1 MARTPITFE
10 SLGAQFR
17 PIGRDPTAGTKNQAN
32 AEIFAQIRR
41 LASGVGTA
49 EAERI
54 APELAQAKIDEAK
67 TAAVENNEPIKM
79 PEKRLGIIPG
89 AQQYNSQIELGYKA
103 EVAMSFDSNINALAE
118 PYLNDSSRNPAEFQK
133 VADGFFEGFS
143 KSIDP
148 VIAPSILPQAQGKIS
163 SLFTSLNNKYLAQEL
178 KNANAAIENT
188 QAMLERN
195 MIDAIVAGDN
205 AKATTVYGQL
215 VDNINAYSAANPN
228 FDKATALQ
236 GLGATK
242 KDAEITAEA
251 NRIFN
256 EQGSGAALQYIEQF
270 RINKPAEWT
279 QGQTITNL
287 AQLQTDINRRESIN
301 KSSTAAQN
309 SVIKND
315 VNTLLKMAING
326 DKILAED
333 INELETSIATMPELE
348 QGPALEVLQNVRS
361 IQQYTSLDAKA
372 RQAMLE
378 ATNTSETYP
387 LYLNLATAEKGLQD
401 AFKHNGIKQLVDMGV
416 VSPEDMNEHTGFITT
431 LFEDI
436 SAAEDSGDIQATFD
450 KFSASYKQ
458 LQEYAYQASDIAGNP
473 VSMFLPNQVDTLVGQ
488 LESFTKLE
496 NEGQNVFPIAQKLAL
511 VAALSV
517 DPQNGIFANLAE
529 KGQGSMAVA
538 GQIIAN
544 TNNFGLAQTILQGQN
559 QINTNPELYNINK
572 PLISQATETWNEMT
586 AGIYDNQPPFVTKA
600 VRDAVMAYYVTLDDA
615 KVTSTDNAIDKRL
628 YKESIDAVTG
638 GISKLNNHN
647 YILPLDFRRG
657 INGNDVEAYLFQ
669 VMDSDTFW
677 NMEKSEKAQFI
688 PTPTGG
694 FQKEAEFV
702 GARLNNKRPFA
713 DNGIPLI
720 SKAEWDNV
728 GLVSV
733 GTNRYKLIRAG
744 QSGSVNN
751 PAQIIKTTN
760 ADGEISDYIITITP
774 DMIYTFKEQERIKQ
788 STSDAKLSALISR
801 ELIESAEAGS
811 PFKLNLIDNMQLKRQ
826 NDEEWNKAQ
835 FKILKEMDE

>member
-1 MARTPITFE
+1 MAREPITFQ
-10 SLGAQFR
+10 SLGTQFR
-17 PIGRDPTAGTKNQAN
+17 PIGRDPTAGAKNQAN

-41 LASGVGTA
+41 LASGAGTA

-54 APELAQAKIDEAK
+54 APELAQAQIDEAK

-89 AQQYNSQIELGYKA
+89 AQQYNRQIELGYKA
-103 EVAMSFDSNINALAE
+103 EVAMSFDSNINAIAE

-133 VADGFFEGFS
+133 VAEGFFEGFS

-148 VIAPSILPQAQGKIS
+148 VIAPSIIPQAQGKIS

-178 KNANAAIENT
+178 KNANAAVKNT
-188 QAMLERN
+188 QSMLTRE
-195 MIDAIVAGDN
+195 MTDAIVSGDN
-205 AKATTVYGQL
+205 TKAKMHFRQL
-215 VDNINAYSAANPN
+215 REGIEAYSAANPN

-270 RINKPAEWT
+270 RINKPSEWT
-279 QGQTITNL
+279 QEQTITNL

-309 SVIKND
+309 AVIRND
-315 VNTLLKMAING
+315 LNTLLKMAMNG
-326 DKILAED
+326 DKLPPED
-333 INELETSIATMPELE
+333 INELETSIALMPELE
-348 QGPALEVLQNVRS
+348 RGPALEVIQNVRS

-372 RQAMLE
+372 RQDMRE

-387 LYLNLATAEKGLQD
+387 LYLNLVEAENKLQN
-401 AFKHNGIKQLVDMGV
+401 AFEHKGIKQLVDMGI
-416 VSPEDMNEHTGFITT
+416 VSTEDMDEYTGFITT

-436 SAAEDSGDIQATFD
+436 SAAENSGDIQATFD
-450 KFSASYKQ
+450 QFSASYKQ
-458 LQEYAYQASDIAGNP
+458 LQKYAYQASDIAGNP
-473 VSMFLPNQVDTLVGQ
+473 VSMFLPKQVDTLVGQ
-488 LESFTKLE
+488 LKSFTKLE
-496 NEGQNVFPIAQKLAL
+496 NEGQNVFPMAQKLAL

-517 DPQNGIFANLAE
+517 DPQNSIFANLA
-529 KGQGSMAVA
+529 KNGQGSMAVA

-559 QINTNPELYNINK
+559 QINTNPELYNIEK
-572 PLISQATETWNEMT
+572 PLMSQATETWNEMT

-615 KVTSTDNAIDKRL
+615 KVTSTNNAIDKRL

-669 VMDSDTFW
+669 VMDSNTFW
-677 NMEKSEKAQFI
+677 NMEEVKMPDFKLPARYKEGSPQFN
-688 PTPTGG
+688 PM
-694 FQKEAEFV
+694 
-702 GARLNNKRPFA
+702 RLNQNRPFA

-751 PAQIIKTTN
+751 PAQMIKTKN
-760 ADGEISDYIITITP
+760 ADGGISDYIIPITP

-788 STSDAKLSALISR
+788 GTSDAKLSDLISR
-801 ELIESAEAGS
+801 EQIKSAEAGS
-811 PFKLNLIDNMQLKRQ
+811 PVELNLIDNMQLKRQ
-826 NDEEWNKAQ
+826 NEEEWKKAQ
-835 FKILKEMDE
+835 VKILKEMDD